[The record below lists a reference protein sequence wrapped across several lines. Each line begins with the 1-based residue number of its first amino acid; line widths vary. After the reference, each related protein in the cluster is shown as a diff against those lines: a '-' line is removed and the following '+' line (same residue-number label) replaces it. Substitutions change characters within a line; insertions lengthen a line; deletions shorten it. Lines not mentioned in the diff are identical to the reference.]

1 LSHFYLDEKS
11 SSRAVCSR
19 CSSLY
24 IPGYNVTIEFVDQI
38 PKGGDLVYKLNKNE
52 KCRDFVLYTCRICL
66 GKTLFSGRKWQ
77 EKSVK
82 ISKSS
87 KKKSLLKNV
96 LKQKLE
102 SKNDSQE
109 TGLNLLDFLKT
120 I

>member
-1 LSHFYLDEKS
+1 MDFNFAISGLLPQLSHFYLDEKS

-38 PKGGDLVYKLNKNE
+38 PKGCDLVYKLNRN
-52 KCRDFVLYTCRICL
+52 
-66 GKTLFSGRKWQ
+66 
-77 EKSVK
+77 
-82 ISKSS
+82 
-87 KKKSLLKNV
+87 SLLKNV